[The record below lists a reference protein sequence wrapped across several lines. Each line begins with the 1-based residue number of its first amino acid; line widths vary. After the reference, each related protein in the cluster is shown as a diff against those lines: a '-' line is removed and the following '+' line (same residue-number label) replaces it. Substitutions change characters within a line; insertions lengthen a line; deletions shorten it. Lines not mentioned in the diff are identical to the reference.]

1 MEAHL
6 EQIDFSK
13 HLQYALYLYNEGIKE
28 YVEAGSFV
36 LLAEDIIEKAYTWGC
51 LSKNICL

>member
-13 HLQYALYLYNEGIKE
+13 HLQYALYLYNEGIRG
-28 YVEAGSFV
+28 YVETGSFV
-36 LLAEDIIEKAYTWGC
+36 LLTEDFIKVAYA
-51 LSKNICL
+51 